1 MEKSTKI
8 WMCISGLALVVLGVL
23 CIAYPL
29 SVLMS
34 VSWLIGLVF
43 FVSGCTEMAA
53 WGKLRHIVQQSGLM
67 FFTALL
73 KILLS
78 LMILIFPA
86 PIMIALPFL
95 FALWLMFEGINIL
108 VTSFDFKQIGF
119 KKWWIMLLIGI
130 VMACFGIYG
139 LLNPQA
145 SADAIGLLVG
155 IGIIIDGV
163 GNWTKLAL
171 IKKAEKRLAALR
183 DRYKAALEEIKK
195 TIDE

>member
-1 MEKSTKI
+1 M
-8 WMCISGLALVVLGVL
+8 SGLALVVLGVL

-29 SVLMS
+29 SALMS
-34 VSWLIGLVF
+34 ISWLIGLVF
-43 FVSGCTEMAA
+43 FVAGCTEMAA
-53 WGKLRHIVQQSGLM
+53 WGKLRNIVQQSGLM

-73 KILLS
+73 KILLG

-171 IKKAEKRLAALR
+171 IKKAEKRLASLR